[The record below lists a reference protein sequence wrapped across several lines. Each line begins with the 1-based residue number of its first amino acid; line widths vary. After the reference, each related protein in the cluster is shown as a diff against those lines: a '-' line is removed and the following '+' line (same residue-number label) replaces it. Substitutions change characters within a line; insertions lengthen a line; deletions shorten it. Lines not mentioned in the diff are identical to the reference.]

1 MDAYPDAIH
10 SGRHYALH
18 LEAEMLSL
26 QRVDDYSLAGDGFA
40 LFLTTAP
47 SPSVAKLTISAYSGT
62 SSKPEISFLPDQHLL
77 RFLDDAGRLITCKPI
92 LGLSKAFLIGDI
104 SDLSA
109 FPAFQLPLLFL
120 GTSNKWHDFMRRF
133 LDMT

>member
-1 MDAYPDAIH
+1 
-10 SGRHYALH
+10 
-18 LEAEMLSL
+18 MLIPMPFTQAVITLFTSK
-26 QRVDDYSLAGDGFA
+26 QRCFLFNGSMTIPLAGDGFA

-62 SSKPEISFLPDQHLL
+62 SSKPKSLLPDQHLL
-77 RFLDDAGRLITCKPI
+77 RFLDDVAALITCKPI

-109 FPAFQLPLLFL
+109 FPAFQLPLPFSWDQQQMARLYE
-120 GTSNKWHDFMRRF
+120 TIP
-133 LDMT
+133 